1 MVTDV
6 CVSVTIEL
14 STEKVTVTG
23 AFSTS
28 PHPQLGLVTSAQIS
42 CAALA
47 VVRGVS
53 TLRRLR
59 TGLTTLIWAVL
70 PVQFCAEAV
79 IWTVWLGR
87 PPVDCPMTVKPLGR

>member
-1 MVTDV
+1 MYFADWSTDV
-6 CVSVTIEL
+6 CACDRVTIAL

-23 AFSTS
+23 AFSRS

-59 TGLTTLIWAVL
+59 TGLTDRKSVVEGRRVGAGWA
-70 PVQFCAEAV
+70 
-79 IWTVWLGR
+79 GR
-87 PPVDCPMTVKPLGR
+87 RGEIDERQGDC

>member
-1 MVTDV
+1 MVNVT
-6 CVSVTIEL
+6 CVHMSAQPI
-14 STEKVTVTG
+14 TEKVTVTG

-59 TGLTTLIWAVL
+59 SEERRVGKEGWAGWVWEEGEM
-70 PVQFCAEAV
+70 VV
-79 IWTVWLGR
+79 GWWTEDARREGSRLGK
-87 PPVDCPMTVKPLGR
+87 V